1 MPYGLYMSAEGAMA
15 QSKRLEVLAN
25 NLANADSP
33 GFKRDVAVFRA
44 RFAEAIE
51 QGAAVPDDGSINDVG
66 GGILLDRTVTVHA
79 PGPLK
84 ETKIKSDFAIDG
96 DGFFEVQK
104 GNERYLTRAG
114 NFMVRANGDL
124 VTPDGYPVLD
134 DAGSAIVI
142 DPQLGPWELT
152 PDGAIQQLGDK
163 KYLGLVR
170 PNSLDELTKV
180 GENLFRPS
188 SPPVPVPSD
197 QRHVM
202 AGYLEQSGVKP
213 TLEMMELIETSRAF
227 EANINL
233 IKHQN
238 EMLGSLVTRVL
249 KV

>member
-1 MPYGLYMSAEGAMA
+1 MA
-15 QSKRLEVLAN
+15 QSRRLEVLAN

-33 GFKRDVAVFRA
+33 GFKRDVTIFRA
-44 RFAEAIE
+44 RFSEAIE
-51 QGAAVPDDGSINDVG
+51 QGIVPPDDGSINDIG
-66 GGILLDRTVTVHA
+66 GGILVDRTMTIHE

-84 ETKIKSDFAIDG
+84 STGIKSDFAIDG
-96 DGFFEVQK
+96 NAYFVIQK
-104 GNERYLTRAG
+104 GDEQYLTRAG
-114 NFMVRANGDL
+114 NFMVRNNGEL

-134 DAGSAIVI
+134 DGAAAIVI

-163 KYLGLVR
+163 RYLALVR
-170 PNSLDELTKV
+170 PRSNDQLSKV
-180 GENLFRPS
+180 GENLFRS
-188 SPPVPVPSD
+188 ASEPVAIPAEE
-197 QRHVM
+197 RHVLG
-202 AGYLEQSGVKP
+202 GYLEMSGVKP